1 MTCTAGCAGVGVV
14 FVLLVFLYKPDNVEE
29 IETVLA
35 EHQRPKEIDTNEIK
49 NLFKKEL
56 PDFDFSLTTT
66 TTTTTTA
73 TTTTTIT
80 TTTSILG
87 EGFFSW
93 IKVANSHS
101 FSSNFH
107 YQDFNENCL
116 KASNSNFGSTFYILI
131 PKFSNV
137 ILETTCIT
145 LLQEF

>member
-66 TTTTTTA
+66 TKTTTTA

-87 EGFFSW
+87 NG
-93 IKVANSHS
+93 
-101 FSSNFH
+101 
-107 YQDFNENCL
+107 
-116 KASNSNFGSTFYILI
+116 ILL
-131 PKFSNV
+131 PKLF
-137 ILETTCIT
+137 
-145 LLQEF
+145 

>member
-35 EHQRPKEIDTNEIK
+35 EHHRPKEIDTNEIK

-66 TTTTTTA
+66 TITTTTA

-87 EGFFSW
+87 EGFLQLD
-93 IKVANSHS
+93 K
-101 FSSNFH
+101 
-107 YQDFNENCL
+107 
-116 KASNSNFGSTFYILI
+116 GG
-131 PKFSNV
+131 KFALS
-137 ILETTCIT
+137 IFIAMI
-145 LLQEF
+145 

>member
-80 TTTSILG
+80 TTTITTTTSILS
-87 EGFFSW
+87 EFFCSW

-101 FSSNFH
+101 FSSNF
-107 YQDFNENCL
+107 
-116 KASNSNFGSTFYILI
+116 STKIA
-131 PKFSNV
+131 
-137 ILETTCIT
+137 
-145 LLQEF
+145 

>member
-87 EGFFSW
+87 KCLVHDINSPIAEPIHDFF
-93 IKVANSHS
+93 IEIFVH
-101 FSSNFH
+101 
-107 YQDFNENCL
+107 L
-116 KASNSNFGSTFYILI
+116 
-131 PKFSNV
+131 
-137 ILETTCIT
+137 
-145 LLQEF
+145 

>member
-87 EGFFSW
+87 KCRDLYIGKNLKLCQNQKS
-93 IKVANSHS
+93 KGR
-101 FSSNFH
+101 NFARAK
-107 YQDFNENCL
+107 Y
-116 KASNSNFGSTFYILI
+116 
-131 PKFSNV
+131 
-137 ILETTCIT
+137 
-145 LLQEF
+145 

>member
-35 EHQRPKEIDTNEIK
+35 EHRRPKEIDTNEIK

-66 TTTTTTA
+66 TTTTTTV

-87 EGFFSW
+87 EFFYSW

-101 FSSNFH
+101 FSSNFII
-107 YQDFNENCL
+107 
-116 KASNSNFGSTFYILI
+116 KISTKIA
-131 PKFSNV
+131 
-137 ILETTCIT
+137 
-145 LLQEF
+145 

>member
-80 TTTSILG
+80 TTTSTLG
-87 EGFFSW
+87 KYRVHDINSPIHYCFIEMFFM
-93 IKVANSHS
+93 
-101 FSSNFH
+101 
-107 YQDFNENCL
+107 D
-116 KASNSNFGSTFYILI
+116 
-131 PKFSNV
+131 
-137 ILETTCIT
+137 
-145 LLQEF
+145 